1 MIIAFKILL
10 VKFPNLVIF
19 SLQAKIQDGQWQPF
33 WKKTKMDKLM
43 GDTTFSW
50 FLGSVNMILALF

>member
-10 VKFPNLVIF
+10 VKFPNLVNF
-19 SLQAKIQDGQWQPF
+19 FFTGQNPRWPIAAVLK
-33 WKKTKMDKLM
+33 KKTKMDKLM

-50 FLGSVNMILALF
+50 FWGQ